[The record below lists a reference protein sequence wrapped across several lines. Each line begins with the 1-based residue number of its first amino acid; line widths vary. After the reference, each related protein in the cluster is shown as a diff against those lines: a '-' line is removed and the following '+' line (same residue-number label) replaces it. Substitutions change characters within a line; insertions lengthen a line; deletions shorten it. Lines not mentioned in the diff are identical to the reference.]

1 MSEPLAQ
8 SRLAER
14 GRARSVPRGDGDACR
29 IDRHAHRPAG
39 RLGSGPALGPTQKTT
54 ARITLHIAAA
64 LCLGGALFQPAFA
77 ESPRLLVW
85 INGDKA
91 YNGLQKVGNAFEKAS
106 GVKVVVEHP
115 VDPTDKFQQA
125 AGAGK
130 GPDIFCWPHDRV
142 GEWAKAGLLTPLRPS
157 SRLKA
162 EVEDQAWAAMSYRGR
177 IWGYPIAIETTGL
190 IYNKALVPK
199 PPETWG
205 ELIEIDRKLAA
216 NGKHAILWDYNKSF
230 FTWPMLAGA
239 GGVIFGRDA
248 QGDFDPKK
256 VDVNNAGALAGAQ
269 MLERLI
275 KDGHMPKGARYAE
288 MESAFARGEVAM
300 MISGPWAWDNARKAR
315 IDFGVAPIPAVI
327 AGQPSRSFVGVL
339 GCMIAAP
346 SKNKDIAKEFIEN
359 HLMRP
364 EALKVLDADVPIG
377 VPANKAFYA
386 ELSVNPL
393 IAASMTN
400 ARNGAPIP
408 NIPEVGRFWTAMD
421 AALEAITNGLQSPKD
436 ALDGAAARML
446 LNK

>member
-1 MSEPLAQ
+1 MKWLPLVAA
-8 SRLAER
+8 LA
-14 GRARSVPRGDGDACR
+14 AA
-29 IDRHAHRPAG
+29 
-39 RLGSGPALGPTQKTT
+39 PAL
-54 ARITLHIAAA
+54 
-64 LCLGGALFQPAFA
+64 A
-77 ESPRLLVW
+77 ESPKLLVW

-91 YNGLQKVGNAFEKAS
+91 YGGLQTVGNAFEKVS

-142 GEWAKAGLLTPLRPS
+142 GEWAKAGLLTSLRPS
-157 SRLKA
+157 AKLKA
-162 EVEDQAWAAMSYRGR
+162 ESEETAWQALSYRGR

-190 IYNKALVPK
+190 IYNKALVPT
-199 PPETWG
+199 PPATWD
-205 ELIEIDRKLAA
+205 ELIALDKKLQAS
-216 NGKHAILWDYNKSF
+216 GKHAVLWDYNKSF
-230 FTWPMLAGA
+230 FSWPMIAGA

-256 VDVNNAGALAGAQ
+256 VDVNNEGALAGAQ
-269 MLERLI
+269 MIERLI
-275 KDGHMPKGARYAE
+275 KDGHMPKGARYSE
-288 MESAFARGEVAM
+288 MEAAFARGEVAM
-300 MISGPWAWDNARKAR
+300 MISGPWAWDNARKAK
-315 IDFGVAPIPAVI
+315 IDIGVAPIPAVV
-327 AGQPSRSFVGVL
+327 AGKPSKSFVGVL
-339 GCMIAAP
+339 GCMISAP

-364 EALKVLDADVPIG
+364 EALKILDANVPIG

>member
-1 MSEPLAQ
+1 MKWLPL
-8 SRLAER
+8 LA
-14 GRARSVPRGDGDACR
+14 ALA
-29 IDRHAHRPAG
+29 AA
-39 RLGSGPALGPTQKTT
+39 PAL
-54 ARITLHIAAA
+54 
-64 LCLGGALFQPAFA
+64 A
-77 ESPRLLVW
+77 ESPKLLVW

-91 YNGLQKVGNAFEKAS
+91 YNGLQKVGDAFEKAS

-115 VDPTDKFQQA
+115 VDATDKFQQA

-157 SRLKA
+157 AKLKA
-162 EVEDQAWAAMSYRGR
+162 ESEEQAWNALSYRGR

-190 IYNKALVPK
+190 IYNKALVPT
-199 PPETWG
+199 PPATWD
-205 ELIEIDRKLAA
+205 ELIAIDKKLQAS
-216 NGKHAILWDYNKSF
+216 GKHAVLWDYNKSF

-239 GGVIFGRDA
+239 GGKIFERDA
-248 QGDFDPKK
+248 QGDFDPAQ
-256 VDVNNAGALAGAQ
+256 VRVNNEGALAGAQ
-269 MLERLI
+269 VIERLI
-275 KDGHMPKGARYAE
+275 KGGHMPKGARYSE
-288 MESAFARGEVAM
+288 MESAFARGDVAM
-300 MISGPWAWDNARKAR
+300 MITGPWAWDNARRAK
-315 IDFGVAPIPAVI
+315 IDFGVAPIPAVVP
-327 AGQPSRSFVGVL
+327 GKPSKSFVGVL
-339 GCMIAAP
+339 GCMISAP

-364 EALKVLDADVPIG
+364 EALKVLDADVALG

>member
-1 MSEPLAQ
+1 MKWLPLVAALAVAPA
-8 SRLAER
+8 LAE
-14 GRARSVPRGDGDACR
+14 
-29 IDRHAHRPAG
+29 
-39 RLGSGPALGPTQKTT
+39 T
-54 ARITLHIAAA
+54 
-64 LCLGGALFQPAFA
+64 
-77 ESPRLLVW
+77 PRLLVW

-91 YNGLQKVGNAFEKAS
+91 YTGLQKVGDAFTKVS

-157 SRLKA
+157 ARLKA
-162 EVEDQAWAAMSYRGR
+162 ESEETAWQALSYRGR

-190 IYNKALVPK
+190 IYNKALVPT
-199 PPETWG
+199 PPATWD
-205 ELIEIDRKLAA
+205 EVIAIDRKLKAQ
-216 NGKHAILWDYNKSF
+216 GKSAVLWDYNKSF
-230 FTWPMLAGA
+230 FSWPMIAGA

-248 QGDFDPKK
+248 QGDFDASK
-256 VDVNNAGALAGAQ
+256 VDVNNGGALAGAQ
-269 MLERLI
+269 MIERLI
-275 KDGHMPKGARYAE
+275 KDGHMPKGARYSE
-288 MESAFARGEVAM
+288 MEAAFARGDVAM
-300 MISGPWAWDNARKAR
+300 MISGPWAWDNAKRAR
-315 IDFGVAPIPAVI
+315 IDIGVAGIPAVV
-327 AGQPSRSFVGVL
+327 AGKPSKSFVGVL
-339 GCMIAAP
+339 GCMISAP

>member
-1 MSEPLAQ
+1 MKLRTVLAATALLTAPA
-8 SRLAER
+8 LAE
-14 GRARSVPRGDGDACR
+14 
-29 IDRHAHRPAG
+29 
-39 RLGSGPALGPTQKTT
+39 T
-54 ARITLHIAAA
+54 
-64 LCLGGALFQPAFA
+64 
-77 ESPRLLVW
+77 PRLLVW

-91 YNGLQKVGNAFEKAS
+91 YNGLQAVGNAFQKVS

-157 SRLKA
+157 ARLKA
-162 EVEDQAWAAMSYRGR
+162 ETEETAWAALSYRGR
-177 IWGYPIAIETTGL
+177 IWGYPLAIETTGL

-199 PPETWG
+199 PPATWD
-205 ELIEIDRKLAA
+205 EVIALDKQLKPQ
-216 NGKHAILWDYNKSF
+216 GKSAILWHYNKSF
-230 FTWPMLAGA
+230 FSWPLLAGA
-239 GGVIFGRDA
+239 GGFIFGRDA
-248 QGDFDPKK
+248 QGDFDPRQ
-256 VDVNNAGALAGAQ
+256 VGVNNAGALAGAQ
-269 MLERLI
+269 MMERLI
-275 KDGHMPKGARYAE
+275 KDGHMPKGATYAE
-288 MESAFARGEVAM
+288 MESGFARGEVAM
-300 MISGPWAWDNARKAR
+300 MISGPWAWDNARKAK

-327 AGQPSRSFVGVL
+327 PGKPSKSFVGVL

-346 SKNKDIAKEFIEN
+346 SKHKDIAKEFIEN

-364 EALKVLDADVPIG
+364 EALRVLDADVPIG
-377 VPANKAFYA
+377 VPANRAFYA

-393 IAASMTN
+393 IAASMAI
-400 ARNGAPIP
+400 ARNGQPIP

-421 AALEAITNGLQSPKD
+421 AALEAITNGLQAPKA

>member
-1 MSEPLAQ
+1 MKWLPLVAALAAAPA
-8 SRLAER
+8 LAE
-14 GRARSVPRGDGDACR
+14 AP
-29 IDRHAHRPAG
+29 
-39 RLGSGPALGPTQKTT
+39 K
-54 ARITLHIAAA
+54 
-64 LCLGGALFQPAFA
+64 
-77 ESPRLLVW
+77 LLVW

-157 SRLKA
+157 AKLKA
-162 EVEDQAWAAMSYRGR
+162 ESEETAWAALSYRGR

-190 IYNKALVPK
+190 IYNKALVPT
-199 PPETWG
+199 PPATWD
-205 ELIEIDRKLAA
+205 ELIAIDRKLKAQ
-216 NGKHAILWDYNKSF
+216 GKSAVLWDYNKSF

-248 QGDFDPKK
+248 QGDFDAKQ

-269 MLERLI
+269 MIERLI
-275 KDGHMPKGARYAE
+275 KDGHMPKGARYSE
-288 MESAFARGEVAM
+288 METGFARGEVAM
-300 MISGPWAWDNARKAR
+300 MISGPWAWDNAKKAK
-315 IDFGVAPIPAVI
+315 IDFGVAPIPAVV
-327 AGQPSRSFVGVL
+327 AGKPSKSFVGVL
-339 GCMIAAP
+339 GCMISAP

-393 IAASMTN
+393 IAASMAN

>member
-1 MSEPLAQ
+1 MKWLPLVAA
-8 SRLAER
+8 LMA
-14 GRARSVPRGDGDACR
+14 A
-29 IDRHAHRPAG
+29 
-39 RLGSGPALGPTQKTT
+39 PAL
-54 ARITLHIAAA
+54 AA
-64 LCLGGALFQPAFA
+64 
-77 ESPRLLVW
+77 SPKLLVW

-91 YNGLQKVGNAFEKAS
+91 YNGLQKVGDAFEKAS

-115 VDPTDKFQQA
+115 VDATDKFQQA

-130 GPDIFCWPHDRV
+130 GPDIFCWPHDRI

-157 SRLKA
+157 AKLKA
-162 EVEDQAWAAMSYRGR
+162 ESEDQAWTALSYRGR

-199 PPETWG
+199 PPETWDEVIAIDK
-205 ELIEIDRKLAA
+205 ELKAD
-216 NGKHAILWDYNKSF
+216 GKSAVLWDYNKSF

-239 GGVIFGRDA
+239 GGKIFERDA
-248 QGDFDPKK
+248 QGDFDSTQVK
-256 VDVNNAGALAGAQ
+256 VNNEGALAGAL
-269 MLERLI
+269 MIERLI
-275 KDGHMPKGARYAE
+275 KGGHMPKGARYSE

-300 MISGPWAWDNARKAR
+300 MISGPWAWDNARSAK
-315 IDFGVAPIPAVI
+315 IDIGVAPIPAVV
-327 AGQPSRSFVGVL
+327 AGKPSKSFVGVL
-339 GCMIAAP
+339 GCMISAP